1 MTDNSPQKTYH
12 HGNLRAE
19 LLDTAI
25 EELRETGADDLS
37 LRALARAI
45 GVSQTAPYRHFAD
58 KGELLAAM
66 ATRGYRELYQ
76 ALKLAGESAG
86 ECPTDQLLAFAH
98 AYVDYA
104 ANNPA
109 MFKLMFG
116 PAVQPAARYPELR
129 EASRETLNLV
139 QQILQRGIDQ
149 GLYTDRENTT
159 YLTNAGWSGIYGLA
173 TLRVDAPELFVRH
186 IDLKSQVELGVKT
199 FIAGIST
206 DSGRQASAQDEA
218 G

>member
-1 MTDNSPQKTYH
+1 MTETVSPKNYH

-25 EELRETGADDLS
+25 EQLRETGAEDLS

-76 ALKLAGESAG
+76 ELKSAGESAG
-86 ECPTDQLLAFAH
+86 DCPTDQLLAFAH

-104 ANNPA
+104 ANNPK

-139 QQILQRGIDQ
+139 QQILQRGIAQ
-149 GLYTDRENTT
+149 GLYTDKEDTT

-186 IDLKSQVELGVKT
+186 IDLKAQMELGVRT
-199 FIAGIST
+199 FIAGISR
-206 DSGRQASAQDEA
+206 DKASD
-218 G
+218 